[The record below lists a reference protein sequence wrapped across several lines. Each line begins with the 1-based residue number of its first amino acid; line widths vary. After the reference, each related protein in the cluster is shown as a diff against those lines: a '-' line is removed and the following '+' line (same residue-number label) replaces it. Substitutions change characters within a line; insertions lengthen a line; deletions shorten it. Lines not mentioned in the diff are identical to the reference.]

1 MKKKNIPSKDLN
13 TWFKFVKNLPN
24 IEDKEKDK
32 KILPTGTKKTL
43 DLHGFS
49 LNEANTAVH
58 ETLEDCF
65 FKGIKALKIIT
76 GKGNRSEVWKN
87 PYISSELSVLKNSVP
102 EFIKIITGKG
112 LRSKSFNDP
121 YKSKDLSILK
131 NSVPEYIQNSD
142 LKKYVIR
149 ITESDS
155 SDGGQGA
162 IYVFLKNKFR

>member
-32 KILPTGTKKTL
+32 KTLPTGTKKTL

-49 LNEANTAVH
+49 LNEANKVVH
-58 ETLEDCF
+58 QTLEDCF
-65 FKGIKALKIIT
+65 LKGIKALKIIT
-76 GKGNRSEVWKN
+76 GKGS
-87 PYISSELSVLKNSVP
+87 
-102 EFIKIITGKG
+102 
-112 LRSKSFNDP
+112 RSKSFNDP

-149 ITESDS
+149 IREADPL
-155 SDGGQGA
+155 DGGQGA

>member
-13 TWFKFVKNLPN
+13 TWFKFVKNLPH

-49 LNEANTAVH
+49 LNEANKAVH
-58 ETLEDCF
+58 QTLEDCF

-76 GKGNRSEVWKN
+76 GKGS
-87 PYISSELSVLKNSVP
+87 
-102 EFIKIITGKG
+102 
-112 LRSKSFNDP
+112 RSKSFNDP
-121 YKSKDLSILK
+121 YKSKDFSILK

-149 ITESDS
+149 IREADP

>member
-49 LNEANTAVH
+49 LNEANKVVH
-58 ETLEDCF
+58 QTLEDCF

-76 GKGNRSEVWKN
+76 GKGS
-87 PYISSELSVLKNSVP
+87 
-102 EFIKIITGKG
+102 
-112 LRSKSFNDP
+112 RSKNFNDP

-149 ITESDS
+149 IREADP

>member
-1 MKKKNIPSKDLN
+1 MKKKNISSKDLN

-24 IEDKEKDK
+24 IEDKEKGE
-32 KILPTGTKKTL
+32 KILSTLGKKTL

-49 LNEANTAVH
+49 LNDANKAVH

-65 FKGIKALKIIT
+65 YKGIRALKIIT
-76 GKGNRSEVWKN
+76 GKGS
-87 PYISSELSVLKNSVP
+87 
-102 EFIKIITGKG
+102 
-112 LRSKSFNDP
+112 RSKSFNDP
-121 YKSKDLSILK
+121 YKSQDFSILK

-142 LKKYVIR
+142 LKKYVVR
-149 ITESDS
+149 ITEADP

>member
-1 MKKKNIPSKDLN
+1 MKKKNISSKDLN

-65 FKGIKALKIIT
+65 FEGIKALKIIT
-76 GKGNRSEVWKN
+76 GKGS
-87 PYISSELSVLKNSVP
+87 
-102 EFIKIITGKG
+102 
-112 LRSKSFNDP
+112 RSKSFNDP

-149 ITESDS
+149 ITESDP

>member
-1 MKKKNIPSKDLN
+1 VKKKNIPSKDLN

-24 IEDKEKDK
+24 IKDKDKEKDK
-32 KILPTGTKKTL
+32 KFLPTGTKKTL

-58 ETLEDCF
+58 EALEDCF
-65 FKGIKALKIIT
+65 FKGIKAL
-76 GKGNRSEVWKN
+76 
-87 PYISSELSVLKNSVP
+87 
-102 EFIKIITGKG
+102 KIITGKG

-149 ITESDS
+149 ITESDP

>member
-1 MKKKNIPSKDLN
+1 LRQQINSEKKNIPSKDLN

-32 KILPTGTKKTL
+32 KTLPTGTKKTL

-49 LNEANTAVH
+49 LNEANKVVH
-58 ETLEDCF
+58 QTLEDCF

-76 GKGNRSEVWKN
+76 GKGS
-87 PYISSELSVLKNSVP
+87 
-102 EFIKIITGKG
+102 
-112 LRSKSFNDP
+112 RSKSFNDP

-149 ITESDS
+149 IREADPL
-155 SDGGQGA
+155 DGGQGA

>member
-49 LNEANTAVH
+49 LSEANKVVH

-65 FKGIKALKIIT
+65 LKGIKALKIIT
-76 GKGNRSEVWKN
+76 GKGS
-87 PYISSELSVLKNSVP
+87 
-102 EFIKIITGKG
+102 
-112 LRSKSFNDP
+112 RSKNFNDP

-131 NSVPEYIQNSD
+131 YSVPNYIESKKYLMNKIKEINYNQINDVYSGSFEII
-142 LKKYVIR
+142 LKK
-149 ITESDS
+149 
-155 SDGGQGA
+155 
-162 IYVFLKNKFR
+162 N

>member
-1 MKKKNIPSKDLN
+1 VKKKNIPSKDLN

-32 KILPTGTKKTL
+32 KTLPTGTKKTL

-49 LNEANTAVH
+49 LNEANKVVH
-58 ETLEDCF
+58 QTLEDCF

-76 GKGNRSEVWKN
+76 GKGS
-87 PYISSELSVLKNSVP
+87 
-102 EFIKIITGKG
+102 
-112 LRSKSFNDP
+112 RSKSFNDP
-121 YKSKDLSILK
+121 YKSQDLSILK

-149 ITESDS
+149 IREADPL
-155 SDGGQGA
+155 DGGQGA

>member
-1 MKKKNIPSKDLN
+1 VKKKNISSKDLN

-24 IEDKEKDK
+24 IEDKEKGQK
-32 KILPTGTKKTL
+32 VLSTPTKKTL

-49 LNEANTAVH
+49 LNDANKAVH

-65 FKGIKALKIIT
+65 DKGIRALKIIT
-76 GKGNRSEVWKN
+76 GKGS
-87 PYISSELSVLKNSVP
+87 
-102 EFIKIITGKG
+102 
-112 LRSKSFNDP
+112 RSKSFNDP
-121 YKSKDLSILK
+121 YKSQDFGILK
-131 NSVPEYIQNSD
+131 NSVPEYIKNSD

-149 ITESDS
+149 ITEADP

>member
-1 MKKKNIPSKDLN
+1 VKKKNIPSKDLN

-32 KILPTGTKKTL
+32 KILSTRTKKTL

-49 LNEANTAVH
+49 LNEANKVVH
-58 ETLEDCF
+58 QTLEDCF

-76 GKGNRSEVWKN
+76 GKGS
-87 PYISSELSVLKNSVP
+87 
-102 EFIKIITGKG
+102 
-112 LRSKSFNDP
+112 RSKSFNDP
-121 YKSKDLSILK
+121 YKSKDFSILK

-142 LKKYVIR
+142 LKRYVIQIR
-149 ITESDS
+149 EADP

>member
-1 MKKKNIPSKDLN
+1 MKKKNISSKDLN

-24 IEDKEKDK
+24 IEDKEKGQK
-32 KILPTGTKKTL
+32 VLSTPTKKTL

-49 LNEANTAVH
+49 LNDANKAVH

-65 FKGIKALKIIT
+65 YKGIRALKIIT
-76 GKGNRSEVWKN
+76 GKGS
-87 PYISSELSVLKNSVP
+87 
-102 EFIKIITGKG
+102 
-112 LRSKSFNDP
+112 RSKSFNDP
-121 YKSKDLSILK
+121 YKAQDFSILK

-142 LKKYVIR
+142 LKKYVVR
-149 ITESDS
+149 ITEADP

>member
-13 TWFKFVKNLPN
+13 TWFKFVKNLPH

-32 KILPTGTKKTL
+32 KFLPTGTKKTL

-49 LNEANTAVH
+49 LNEANKAVH
-58 ETLEDCF
+58 QTLEDCF

-76 GKGNRSEVWKN
+76 GKGS
-87 PYISSELSVLKNSVP
+87 
-102 EFIKIITGKG
+102 
-112 LRSKSFNDP
+112 RSKSFNDP
-121 YKSKDLSILK
+121 YKSKDFSILK

-149 ITESDS
+149 ITESDP

>member
-32 KILPTGTKKTL
+32 KTLPTGTKKTL

-49 LNEANTAVH
+49 LNEANKVVH
-58 ETLEDCF
+58 QTLEDCF

-76 GKGNRSEVWKN
+76 GKGS
-87 PYISSELSVLKNSVP
+87 
-102 EFIKIITGKG
+102 
-112 LRSKSFNDP
+112 RSKSFNDP
-121 YKSKDLSILK
+121 YKSQDLSILK

-142 LKKYVIR
+142 LKKYVLR
-149 ITESDS
+149 ISEADP

>member
-1 MKKKNIPSKDLN
+1 VKKKNIPSKDLN
-13 TWFKFVKNLPN
+13 TWFKFVKNLPH

-32 KILPTGTKKTL
+32 KFLPTGTKKTL

-49 LNEANTAVH
+49 LNEANKAVH
-58 ETLEDCF
+58 QTLEDCF

-76 GKGNRSEVWKN
+76 GKGS
-87 PYISSELSVLKNSVP
+87 
-102 EFIKIITGKG
+102 
-112 LRSKSFNDP
+112 RSKSFNDP
-121 YKSKDLSILK
+121 YKSKDFSILK

-149 ITESDS
+149 IREADP

>member
-1 MKKKNIPSKDLN
+1 MKKKNISSKDLN

-49 LNEANTAVH
+49 LSEANTVVH

-65 FKGIKALKIIT
+65 LKGIRALKIIT
-76 GKGNRSEVWKN
+76 GKGS
-87 PYISSELSVLKNSVP
+87 
-102 EFIKIITGKG
+102 
-112 LRSKSFNDP
+112 RSKNFNDP

-142 LKKYVIR
+142 LKKYV
-149 ITESDS
+149 ESKSQLVLD
-155 SDGGQGA
+155 
-162 IYVFLKNKFR
+162 

>member
-1 MKKKNIPSKDLN
+1 VKKKNIPSKDLN

-32 KILPTGTKKTL
+32 KTLPTGTKKTL

-49 LNEANTAVH
+49 LNEANKVVH
-58 ETLEDCF
+58 QTLEDCF
-65 FKGIKALKIIT
+65 FKGIKAL
-76 GKGNRSEVWKN
+76 
-87 PYISSELSVLKNSVP
+87 
-102 EFIKIITGKG
+102 KIITGKG

-149 ITESDS
+149 IREADP

>member
-13 TWFKFVKNLPN
+13 TWFEFVKNLPN

-49 LNEANTAVH
+49 LSEANTVVH

-65 FKGIKALKIIT
+65 LKGIKALKIIT
-76 GKGNRSEVWKN
+76 GKGS
-87 PYISSELSVLKNSVP
+87 
-102 EFIKIITGKG
+102 
-112 LRSKSFNDP
+112 RSKNFNDP

-149 ITESDS
+149 IREADP

>member
-24 IEDKEKDK
+24 IEDKEKGQK
-32 KILPTGTKKTL
+32 VLSTPTKKTL

-49 LNEANTAVH
+49 LNDANKAVH

-65 FKGIKALKIIT
+65 YKGIRALKIIT
-76 GKGNRSEVWKN
+76 GKGS
-87 PYISSELSVLKNSVP
+87 
-102 EFIKIITGKG
+102 
-112 LRSKSFNDP
+112 RSKSFNDP
-121 YKSKDLSILK
+121 YKSQDFSILK

-142 LKKYVIR
+142 LKKYVVR
-149 ITESDS
+149 ITEADP

>member
-32 KILPTGTKKTL
+32 KILSTGTKKTL

-49 LNEANTAVH
+49 LNEANKVVH
-58 ETLEDCF
+58 QTLEDCF

-76 GKGNRSEVWKN
+76 GKGS
-87 PYISSELSVLKNSVP
+87 
-102 EFIKIITGKG
+102 
-112 LRSKSFNDP
+112 RSKSFNDP

-149 ITESDS
+149 IREADP